1 MLGFDALGKLALG
14 QLPGG
19 SASAV
24 SADAGAF
31 VLSGQDAVFTVAMP
45 GEAATFTL
53 SGQAAGLAV
62 SMPAGTGVFTLTG
75 QTALTP
81 AVFRLT
87 CGPFVASEDTQFGIA
102 ALGAIALGQLYR
114 ETDTAISFELSG
126 GDVVFRHTM
135 AASVGAFVY
144 TGQDARLV
152 EGNVLT
158 AEHVDFTLSF
168 PAFATSIVL
177 PMAAGSYAVTVQ
189 GDLMELARRSP
200 KLRRFPRVG
209 STTVSARSRGAG
221 VKVRAYGG

>member
-14 QLPGG
+14 QLPGA
-19 SASAV
+19 SANAV

-81 AVFRLT
+81 SVFRLT

-114 ETDTAISFELSG
+114 ETDTAISFELAG

-135 AASVGAFVY
+135 AAAVGAFVLA
-144 TGQDARLV
+144 GQDARLV
-152 EGNVLT
+152 EGNVLSADVGALAVT
-158 AEHVDFTLSF
+158 FQSVATSLTLPLAAGAFTL
-168 PAFATSIVL
+168 T
-177 PMAAGSYAVTVQ
+177 GQ
-189 GDLMELARRSP
+189 GPSTELARRSP
-200 KLRRFPRVG
+200 KLRRFPRTG
-209 STTVSARSRGAG
+209 TTTISARSVGAG
-221 VKVRAYGG
+221 LRARAYGG